1 MRKYRKQMKKAMLF
15 LLLLALMV
23 TMAQPFSAAAAD
35 QTEESAEE
43 TGEEAAPDSQASE
56 EGQRD
61 EVLPV
66 AEEYENSGMGAEM
79 PVPDESVDAE
89 QESGANGDASA
100 ESELDVTIRFYG
112 KDETGKYVITSS
124 TKKKM
129 KSSQTL
135 KDIGVALPAKSSIY
149 PGQAELTQTGWT
161 GSEGEE
167 ITEDTP
173 LVPSKIF
180 WVGTPDIPGGWVYS
194 VNIYAKYDKEVLCAS
209 YAYPDKEGHMVTV
222 DRPIVYEAGDTYGE
236 VLQKAQFTP
245 EDMTTEYTFKTWEM
259 LAGFQDDATAIDQIG
274 LPLRLAAK
282 FSGMDVLNVS
292 RNYYDRKGRMEQ
304 DSEPVFIKEGL
315 SFGEAIEELV
325 NQPGPSETYPGLR
338 FQKWEGDSHGMIFSE
353 DEMVRNG
360 TNLSIYAVYENCLIR
375 YIIHHTGT
383 EESTIF
389 CQTAEKGETITAL
402 KSFQGFGEVTW
413 KGDAPEPTF
422 VVDED
427 QTFYGTAEIA
437 SDPAGPSKPSGSS
450 GSGSTTGTAGN
461 VPDSSPDN
469 RLSDTEI
476 EQIVRTVNEAAPGA
490 ALRIDMGSSTVV
502 SKEILEAA
510 KGKDVTLVL
519 EMDGYSWTINGGN
532 IVAQGLKDV
541 DLRVTKNTDH
551 IPAAAVQALA
561 GGRPSMQISLA
572 YDGNFGFQAELAIG
586 MGTGYSGRYGNLF
599 YYNDDGKMEFINAGM
614 IDGNGDVKLIF
625 RHASDYLIVVS
636 DQMMSQ
642 AEVPDGLQSEKTTGQ
657 SQTQSLAAAGSDGGR
672 SVKTGD
678 SDSLCLWLLT
688 GMSAIGVLICF
699 LKRKDARS

>member
-61 EVLPV
+61 EVQPV

-100 ESELDVTIRFYG
+100 ESDVTIRFYA
-112 KDETGKYVITSS
+112 KDETGKSVIISS
-124 TKKKM
+124 TKKRM
-129 KSSQTL
+129 KSGQTL
-135 KDIGVALPAKSSIY
+135 KDIGVTLPAKSSIY
-149 PGQAELTQTGWT
+149 PGQTELTQTGWV
-161 GSEGEE
+161 GAEGEA

-173 LVPSKIF
+173 LVPEKYY
-180 WVGTPDIPGGWVYS
+180 WAGTPDIPGGWVYS

-209 YAYPDKEGHMVTV
+209 YAYPDKEGHIVTV
-222 DRPIVYEAGDTYGE
+222 ARLIVYEAGDTYGE

-245 EDMTTEYTFKTWEM
+245 EDMTTEYPFETWEM
-259 LAGFQDDATAIDQIG
+259 LNGFQDDETAKDQN
-274 LPLRLAAK
+274 LRLAAK
-282 FSGMDVLNVS
+282 FSGMTVLNVN
-292 RNYYDRKGRMEQ
+292 RIYYDKKGSTEHGP
-304 DSEPVFIKEGL
+304 EAVFIKEGL
-315 SFGEAIEELV
+315 SFDEAIEDIV
-325 NQPGPSETYPGLR
+325 NQSGPSETYPGLR
-338 FQKWEGDSHGMIFSE
+338 FQKWEWESYDPIYPE
-353 DEMVRNG
+353 DNTVKNG
-360 TNLSIYAVYENCLIR
+360 SSLSIRAVYENCLIR
-375 YIIHHTGT
+375 YIINRTGT
-383 EESTIF
+383 EEGTIF
-389 CQTAEKGETITAL
+389 CQTAEKGEKITAL

-413 KGDAPEPTF
+413 KGNAPEPTF
-422 VVDED
+422 VVDND
-427 QTFYGTAEIA
+427 RTFYGAAESITASA
-437 SDPAGPSKPSGSS
+437 SPSKPSGTS

-551 IPAAAVQALA
+551 IPTAAVQALA

-599 YYNDDGKMEFINAGM
+599 YYNDAGKMEFINAGM
-614 IDGNGDVKLIF
+614 IDGNGNVKLIF

-642 AEVPDGLQSEKTTGQ
+642 AEVPDGQQPAETTGQ
-657 SQTQSLAAAGSDGGR
+657 SQTKSLTAAGSDGGG

-699 LKRKDARS
+699 LKRKNARR

>member
-1 MRKYRKQMKKAMLF
+1 MRKYRKQMKRAMVF
-15 LLLLALMV
+15 LLLLALMAA
-23 TMAQPFSAAAAD
+23 MAQPSGVAAAD
-35 QTEESAEE
+35 QTEESAED
-43 TGEEAAPDSQASE
+43 TGEEAALDGRVSE
-56 EGQRD
+56 EEQGIEE
-61 EVLPV
+61 EVLPA
-66 AEEYENSGMGAEM
+66 AEEYENPGMGAEM
-79 PVPDESVDAE
+79 PVPDESVEAE
-89 QESGANGDASA
+89 QESGANEDTSE
-100 ESELDVTIRFYG
+100 ESDVTIQFYG
-112 KDETGKYVITSS
+112 KDETGKSVIISS
-124 TKKKM
+124 TKKRM
-129 KSSQTL
+129 KSGQTL
-135 KDIGVALPAKSSIY
+135 KDIGVTLPAKSPIY
-149 PGQAELTQTGWT
+149 PGQTELTQTEWVGAA
-161 GSEGEE
+161 GEAV
-167 ITEDTP
+167 TEDTP
-173 LVPSKIF
+173 LVPGKYY
-180 WVGTPDIPGGWVYS
+180 WVGSPDIPGGWVHY
-194 VNIYAKYDKEVLCAS
+194 VNIYAKYDKEVLCAYYS
-209 YAYPDKEGHMVTV
+209 YPDREGHAATAV
-222 DRPIVYEAGDTYGE
+222 RPVVYEAGDTYGE

-245 EDMTTEYTFKTWEM
+245 EDMTKEYPFETWDM
-259 LAGFQDDATAIDQIG
+259 LDGFQDNEKVEDRIG
-274 LPLRLAAK
+274 LSLRLAAK
-282 FSGMDVLNVS
+282 FSGMAVLNVN
-292 RNYYDRKGRMEQ
+292 RIYYDRRGSTEHGP
-304 DSEPVFIKEGL
+304 EAVLVKEGL
-315 SFGEAIEELV
+315 SFYKAIEDIV
-325 NQPGPSETYPGLR
+325 NQPGPSESYPGLR
-338 FQKWEGDSHGMIFSE
+338 FQKWEKYGAISPADNTVQNGM
-353 DEMVRNG
+353 
-360 TNLSIYAVYENCLIR
+360 NLSVSAVYENCLIR
-375 YIIHHTGT
+375 YIINRTGT

-422 VVDED
+422 VVDAD

-450 GSGSTTGTAGN
+450 GSGSTTGAADN
-461 VPDSSPDN
+461 VPDN
-469 RLSDTEI
+469 RLSET
-476 EQIVRTVNEAAPGA
+476 EQIVQTVNEAAPGSA
-490 ALRIDMGSSTVV
+490 FRIDMGSSTVV

-614 IDGNGDVKLIF
+614 IDGNGNVKLIF

-642 AEVPDGLQSEKTTGQ
+642 AEVPDGMQSAETTGQ
-657 SQTQSLAAAGSDGGR
+657 SQTRSLTAAASDGGR

-699 LKRKDARS
+699 LKRKIPGAD